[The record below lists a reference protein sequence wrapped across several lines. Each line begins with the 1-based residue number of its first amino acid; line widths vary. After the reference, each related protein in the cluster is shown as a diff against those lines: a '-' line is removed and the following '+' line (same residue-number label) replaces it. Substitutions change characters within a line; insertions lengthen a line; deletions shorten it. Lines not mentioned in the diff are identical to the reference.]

1 MVITVETILTC
12 AGVLSAIGVIFGVIV
27 AIVKWFNKQEKQST
41 DIQEMKQQHEQDMK
55 TIEEHHDEDL
65 KAVQKELCV
74 LNYALLASLDALIKQ
89 GYDGAVVDAHDKI
102 LKHLNEK
109 AHGKDGN

>member
-1 MVITVETILTC
+1 MLITTQTIITT
-12 AGVLSAIGVIFGVIV
+12 AGVLSALGLIFGVII
-27 AIVKWFNKQEKQST
+27 AIIKWFNKQENQSADIKNLEEHHKQ
-41 DIQEMKQQHEQDMK
+41 DIKEL
-55 TIEEHHDEDL
+55 EEHHDEDL

-89 GYDGAVVDAHDKI
+89 GYDGAVVDAHKKI
-102 LKHLNEK
+102 RNHLNEK

>member
-1 MVITVETILTC
+1 MLITTQTIITT
-12 AGVLSAIGVIFGVIV
+12 AGVLSALGVIFGVII
-27 AIVKWFNKQEKQST
+27 AIIKWFNKQEKQSA
-41 DIQEMKQQHEQDMK
+41 DIKNL
-55 TIEEHHDEDL
+55 EEHHDEDL

-89 GYDGAVVDAHDKI
+89 GYDGAVVDAHKKI
-102 LKHLNEK
+102 RNHLNEK